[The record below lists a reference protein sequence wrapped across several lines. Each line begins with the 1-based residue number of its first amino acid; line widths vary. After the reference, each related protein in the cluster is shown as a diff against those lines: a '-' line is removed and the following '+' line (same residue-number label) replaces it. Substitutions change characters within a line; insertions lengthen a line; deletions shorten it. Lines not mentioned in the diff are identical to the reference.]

1 MIYFFETMVIIGK
14 KKNMDRLQQ
23 GMKVVPCTV
32 VDLSGNVIAN
42 VLESKVVVG
51 MGSQKTVGKQG
62 IGVYKKLGFVPKFIV
77 TEEKVGEVESGKKI
91 VVEDV
96 LKVGDKVT
104 VKGISKGKGFAGV
117 IKRWGMKGGP
127 KTRGQGIT
135 QRHQGSIGAQTPGKV
150 WKGKHMPG
158 RMGNDSVKI
167 KMVEV
172 VRVEGN
178 DVWLKGAIP
187 GGKGSIVYIS
197 K

>member
-1 MIYFFETMVIIGK
+1 MVIIGK

-42 VLESKVVVG
+42 VLDSKVVVG
-51 MGSQKTVGKQG
+51 MGSERKVGKQS
-62 IGVYKKLGFVPKFIV
+62 IGVYKKIGFVPKFRV
-77 TEEKVGEVESGKKI
+77 TEDKVGDIEIGKKLL
-91 VVEDV
+91 VEEV
-96 LKVGDKVT
+96 LGVGDKVT
-104 VKGISKGKGFAGV
+104 IKGISKGKGFAGV
-117 IKRWGMKGGP
+117 VKRWGMKCGP

-150 WKGKHMPG
+150 WKGKRMPG
-158 RMGNDSVKI
+158 RMGCDSIKI
-167 KMVEV
+167 KTVEV
-172 VRVEGN
+172 LKVEGN
-178 DVWLKGAIP
+178 NVWLKGAIP